1 MLKFIALAIVAI
13 VIVVLVIAATRPD
26 TFRVERSVLIQAPP
40 HRIFEQ
46 LNDFQ
51 RWRAWSPYEK
61 LDPAMTREIDGA
73 AQGVGAT
80 YRWDG
85 NRKAGAGRMEIVEAS
100 PGSHLRIQLDF
111 TRPME
116 AHNIAE
122 FSIAPEGDASRVT
135 WSMQGQQPY
144 LGKLFGLVFNMDR
157 MIGKDFEEGLQN
169 LKHLA
174 ETSP

>member
-13 VIVVLVIAATRPD
+13 IVVVLVIAATRPD

-40 HRIFEQ
+40 QRIFEQ
-46 LNDFQ
+46 LNDFH

-85 NRKAGAGRMEIVEAS
+85 NSKAGAGRMEIVQAD
-100 PGSHLRIQLDF
+100 PGSHVRIQLDF

-116 AHNIAE
+116 AHNVAE

-169 LKHLA
+169 LKRVA
-174 ETSP
+174 ETRP